1 MRFQSETTKINNKSR
16 TLPYIFTKQSVAM
29 LDTVLRTNAV
39 EEMSIKI
46 MDAFV
51 TIRKFISINFM
62 IDTLY

>member
-1 MRFQSETTKINNKSR
+1 
-16 TLPYIFTKQSVAM
+16 M
-29 LDTVLRTNAV
+29 LDTVLRTNTV

>member
-16 TLPYIFTKQSVAM
+16 TLPYIFTKQSIAM
-29 LDTVLRTNAV
+29 LDTVLRTNTV

>member
-16 TLPYIFTKQSVAM
+16 TLPYIFTKQSIAM
-29 LDTVLRTNAV
+29 LDTVLRTNTV

-51 TIRKFISINFM
+51 TIRKFISINFT